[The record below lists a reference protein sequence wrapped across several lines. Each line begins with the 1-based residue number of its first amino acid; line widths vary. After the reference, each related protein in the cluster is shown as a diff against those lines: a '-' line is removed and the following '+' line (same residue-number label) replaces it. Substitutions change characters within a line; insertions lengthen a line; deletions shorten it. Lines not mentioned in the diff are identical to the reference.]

1 MWKLGRMAIFE
12 EEGSVGGTFEEESLG
27 GVEEDGQ
34 DICAFGDCGVTYY
47 IEDVDSGLSF
57 RHDVTT
63 HN

>member
-1 MWKLGRMAIFE
+1 M
-12 EEGSVGGTFEEESLG
+12 GGTFEGESLG
-27 GVEEDGQ
+27 KVEEDGQ